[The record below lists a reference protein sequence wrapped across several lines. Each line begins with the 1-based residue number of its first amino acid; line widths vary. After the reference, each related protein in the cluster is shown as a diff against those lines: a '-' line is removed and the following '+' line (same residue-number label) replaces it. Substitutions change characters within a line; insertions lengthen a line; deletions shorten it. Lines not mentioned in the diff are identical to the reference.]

1 MQVNGASAASAVQS
15 GVSGI
20 QRGQEQL
27 DAAAQNLASRSSQ
40 VEQPESSR
48 PTATADEGQ
57 QASAD
62 TRQSSAQESEATTQQ
77 SSTTESLVQSQQA
90 ERQVEASAQVVETAD
105 DALGSIID
113 VRA

>member
-1 MQVNGASAASAVQS
+1 MQVNGASAASALQS

-27 DAAAQNLASRSSQ
+27 DAAAQNLASESS
-40 VEQPESSR
+40 EAERPESSR
-48 PTATADEGQ
+48 PTAAADEGQ
-57 QASAD
+57 SSQAD
-62 TRQSSAQESEATTQQ
+62 TRQSTAQASEATTRQ
-77 SSTTESLVQSQQA
+77 SSAAESLVQSQQS